1 MWMGPGEA
9 AVRKDP
15 DQQVRWIFH
24 GRTGRHWHIRP
35 EGYIL
40 RHVAD
45 RAGVKYRVHYG
56 YNYPVGGRGS
66 PMYSFD
72 AADARRVAPD
82 VIGGVIDVDPTWR
95 TDTPEGHRIHR
106 WNRLKL
112 FLSVTAYLSPLLA
125 AFVLLIIAFVQ

>member
-1 MWMGPGEA
+1 M
-9 AVRKDP
+9 RKDP
-15 DQQVRWIFH
+15 DQQVRWIFQ
-24 GRTGRHWHIRP
+24 GRAGRLWHIRP

-56 YNYPVGGRGS
+56 NNHRVGVRGS

-82 VIGGVIDVDPTWR
+82 VIDGVIEVDPTWR
-95 TDTPEGHRIHR
+95 TDTPEGRRIHR

-112 FLSVTAYLSPLLA
+112 FLSVTGYLSPFIA
-125 AFVLLIIAFVQ
+125 AFVFLIIAFVQ